1 MAIQKH
7 KSSFQIFLIVF
18 NGSLGSFF
26 FGYMIGVF
34 NPTQECLEIING
46 WGDRKNFY
54 DGLVTGAIDFLYIF
68 IKISH
73 IFQV

>member
-1 MAIQKH
+1 MDIQKH

-34 NPTQECLEIING
+34 NPTQECIEIING
-46 WGDRKNFY
+46 WDDNMDIY
-54 DGLVTGAIDFLYIF
+54 DGLVTGAMDLL
-68 IKISH
+68 KIY
-73 IFQV
+73 